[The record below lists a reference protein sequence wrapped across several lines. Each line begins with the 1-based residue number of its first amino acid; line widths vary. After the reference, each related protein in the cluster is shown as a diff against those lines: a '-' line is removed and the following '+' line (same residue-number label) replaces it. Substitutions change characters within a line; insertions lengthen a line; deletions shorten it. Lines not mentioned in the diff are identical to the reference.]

1 MYQLLLGIILM
12 VVVEFQYPAVIAYGI
27 LIAGRTLAYKPCIC
41 KGLDIIA
48 VKCNLC
54 SQRHGQA
61 LRQPALFL
69 DVLQEGRHI
78 SRLPLGGGI

>member
-27 LIAGRTLAYKPCIC
+27 LIAGRTLAYKTCIC

-48 VKCNLC
+48 VKCNVC
-54 SQRHGQA
+54 SPGTWSGTQA
-61 LRQPALFL
+61 ACP
-69 DVLQEGRHI
+69 
-78 SRLPLGGGI
+78 LP